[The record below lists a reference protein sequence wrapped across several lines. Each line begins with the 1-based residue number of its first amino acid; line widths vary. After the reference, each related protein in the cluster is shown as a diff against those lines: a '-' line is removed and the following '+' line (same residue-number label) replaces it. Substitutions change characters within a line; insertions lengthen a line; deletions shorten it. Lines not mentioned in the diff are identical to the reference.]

1 MDIQEFKLD
10 FGRNDSVSLCIE
22 HLTLEGVILEIREHS
37 LRLQVNGESYGPRTL
52 DLSRIWSCH
61 KIGTQLSSNIS
72 VELEKNPVA
81 PEHSVSASNSPVA
94 EGKLSTGFAA
104 LKARAEAVFAAPDD
118 FFRLPDGLSF
128 ESYSDE
134 RKLKGQLANAR
145 NRFRSAKGKNDTFSL
160 MKSIDELEIALQ
172 SFPMVG
178 TVRKVL
184 LLLKLF
190 NNSDSAQRFS
200 LLHEYF
206 RHLEAVPD
214 EFWECYAV
222 AAYESGSLAPFFADA
237 DRFGDAEKVRSSVRI
252 LKDASSAIPEKTV
265 SSVPSTPVAPVSPL
279 PMVPAAP
286 ARHQDVKL
294 KSFSELRASS
304 FNDFRSGFAARNSV
318 RVSPPEIM
326 AFEEA
331 NAFVMAGRKEDAVAL
346 LAQKVKQYPGSVRL
360 WDLYATQLCG
370 LRRDE
375 EAIFAYEH
383 LIQIAD
389 TRARNHYIKQVTC
402 LNRRKEM
409 PPIPVDNTQDLFSL
423 DFDVPQKDE
432 DSVSDFLRQ
441 ELEGWSITDAI
452 ILKNNGKVTWEDAK
466 RLLDKAARARDKTFY
481 ARYPLFLEAA
491 KAFSE
496 LPERGTTDERN
507 YKYSLSCY
515 AMQRAGSIV
524 AKMRSVFGQPTL
536 TSSQEL
542 AELCDSAV
550 SYYIEGMNLAPETAK
565 LSGVLLPSLTSY
577 LEAQLL
583 FFFRDSRLEFI
594 RLFGEASQPK
604 NFRVLITT
612 ILSSGNKELFALIWE
627 TMLTWR
633 RNVRLW
639 KGILAL
645 KSSDG
650 PHRLFDYINVYP
662 AAREHFRAYMLTE
675 LGEPKRQNERLTS
688 LYVNTAKKRAE
699 EYRQIGKLFDEMK
712 DLPVT
717 GDSVYFIDLWEMF
730 EEFPRQTKALF
741 LSEREA
747 VEELVDILSKLR
759 GYNSARGAARGDI
772 LVNARLKLSNSVSRP
787 KGLRD
792 RLEQTSSYWKRV
804 ALLPIVENCL
814 KNIEG
819 MEAMI
824 QNARQPKL
832 HISLEPEVFY
842 AKTLAY
848 STSLRLHNSGPADA
862 MNVPITVLVR
872 TLAGQDLVTL
882 SLHAPVVESAESVDM
897 QLDIPDTIFSEDPS
911 VHVDDVIIQIIAAEG
926 TPYMAS
932 GSFSFDI
939 DQGRSFSRQ
948 DLPWV
953 TNAIPSK
960 IFGRDELLDEL
971 ESFLDKQGRTYTH
984 MLYGVTRSGK
994 SSILKFLRQRI
1005 NGLVLPEDEAGRRI
1019 FCIDWQFNK
1028 CHEKGCTPDVLWK
1041 ILMAQCVSDACAC
1054 YLDDNVGMVADAPAG
1069 RAGDDEAEKTV
1080 AMVQKLLGRSYSK
1093 ADWLRFIDDMNI
1105 GGLYPLFLIDEFTEY
1120 KDMFDADLVGRDFL
1134 SSMRDTALEGKATFF
1149 VAGTYDIRD
1158 LLTDDKYG
1166 ITGQFANLKRHFVT
1180 NIKPEHAK
1188 ELVTCFD
1195 RLTFT
1200 AQAQELIIHSAA
1212 CRPYLLQIICSA
1224 CGQYA
1229 ADNRRSILGATEVE
1243 RVLRAL
1249 TGEAEQKGIESI
1261 SDTAFNQNLIFTRED
1276 NRGAFP
1282 AVISLLCHKGRDG
1295 FLSYEE
1301 LCRAWSSAGLQ
1312 SSDLNTA
1319 LNMLRDREVI
1329 MAQEDE
1335 GRQGYAMR
1343 VPLFSRWWKHA
1354 HPNLNFDLNSVI
1366 RP

>member
-1 MDIQEFKLD
+1 MHIQEFKLD
-10 FGRNDSVSLCIE
+10 FGNNDIVSLCIE
-22 HLTLEGVILEIREHS
+22 NLTLEGVILEIREHS

-61 KIGTQLSSNIS
+61 KIGTQLPAS
-72 VELEKNPVA
+72 VLPALGKDPTA
-81 PEHSVSASNSPVA
+81 PEHSLPTKNSPVV
-94 EGKLSTGFAA
+94 EGVLTSEFST
-104 LKARAEAVFAAPDD
+104 LKARAEAIFAAPDD
-118 FFRLPDGLSF
+118 LFRLPDRLRF
-128 ESYSDE
+128 ESYSNE
-134 RKLKGQLANAR
+134 KRLKEQLANAR
-145 NRFRSAKGKNDTFSL
+145 NRFSSAKGKNDFFSL
-160 MKSIDELEIALQ
+160 MKSIDELEAAHQ
-172 SFPMVG
+172 AFPMVG
-178 TVRKVL
+178 TIRKVL

-190 NNSDSAQRFS
+190 SNSNPTQRFN

-206 RHLEAVPD
+206 RHPEALPD

-222 AAYESGSLAPFFADA
+222 AAYESGSLLPFFADA
-237 DRFGDAEKVRSSVRI
+237 DRFGDEEKVRSSVRI
-252 LKDASSAIPEKTV
+252 LKEASSAIPKKTV
-265 SSVPSTPVAPVSPL
+265 SPVAPPPAVPASPL
-279 PMVPAAP
+279 QIVPAAP
-286 ARHQDVKL
+286 ARQDVKL
-294 KSFSELRASS
+294 KSLSELLTSS
-304 FNDFRSGFAARNSV
+304 LNDPRPGSGARNTV
-318 RVSPPEIM
+318 RVSPSEIM

-331 NAFVMAGRKEDAVAL
+331 NEFVMAGRKEAAVAL
-346 LAQKVKQYPGSVRL
+346 LAEKVKQYPKSVRL

-375 EAIFAYEH
+375 EAISAYEH
-383 LIQIAD
+383 LIKIAEE
-389 TRARNHYIKQVTC
+389 RARKHYIQQVIS

-409 PPIPVDNTQDLFSL
+409 PPIPVSTSQDVFSL
-423 DFDVPQKDE
+423 DFDEPQKDE
-432 DSVSDFLRQ
+432 ESVSEFLRQ
-441 ELEGWSITDAI
+441 ELEKYSISDQI
-452 ILKNNGKVTWEDAK
+452 ILKNNGHVRSEDAK
-466 RLLDKAARARDKTFY
+466 RLLDKAVEAKDKTFY
-481 ARYPLFLEAA
+481 ARYQLFLEAA

-496 LPERGTTDERN
+496 VPDLSPSDKRN
-507 YKYSLSCY
+507 YRYSLSCY

-524 AKMRSVFGQPTL
+524 ARMRSVFADQRPNT
-536 TSSQEL
+536 SQEL
-542 AELCDSAV
+542 ALLRDSAL
-550 SYYIEGMNLAPETAK
+550 SYYIEGIGLAPDAVK
-565 LSGVLLPSLTSY
+565 LSVALLPSLTSY
-577 LEAQLL
+577 IEAQLL
-583 FFFRDSRLEFI
+583 FFFRDDRQQFI
-594 RLFGEASQPK
+594 RLFGDANQPK

-612 ILSSGNKELFALIWE
+612 ILESGDKELFALIWE

-645 KSSDG
+645 QAKDG
-650 PHRLFDYINVYP
+650 PHRLFDYINIYP
-662 AAREHFRAYMLTE
+662 AACEHFRAYMLTE
-675 LGEPKRQNERLTS
+675 LGEPKRQNERLTF
-688 LYVNTAKKRAE
+688 LYVDTAKKRAK
-699 EYRQIGKLFDEMK
+699 EYGQIGKLFDEMK
-712 DLPVT
+712 DLAVT
-717 GDSVYFIDLWEMF
+717 GNSEYFIDLWEMF
-730 EEFPRQTKALF
+730 EEFPHQTKALF

-819 MEAMI
+819 MEALI
-824 QNARQPKL
+824 QNARQPRL
-832 HISLEPEVFY
+832 RISLEPEVFH
-842 AKTLAY
+842 AKPLSY
-848 STSLRLHNSGPADA
+848 STTLRLYNSGPADA
-862 MNVPITVLVR
+862 MSVPITVQVR

-882 SLHAPVVESAESVDM
+882 SFHAPVVGAEESVDIR
-897 QLDIPDTIFSEDPS
+897 LDIPDTIFSEASS
-911 VHVDDVIIQIIAAEG
+911 VHFEDVSLQITAAEG
-926 TPYMAS
+926 TPYVS
-932 GSFSFDI
+932 SESFSFDI

-953 TNAIPSK
+953 TNAIPRK

-971 ESFLDKQGRTYTH
+971 GGFLGKQGRTFTH

-994 SSILKFLRQRI
+994 SSILKFLRKRI
-1005 NGLVLPEDEAGRRI
+1005 NGLNLPEDEADRRI

-1028 CHEKGCTPDVLWK
+1028 CHEKGCTSDVLWK

-1054 YLDDNVGMVADAPAG
+1054 YLDDNTGMAADAPAE
-1069 RAGDDEAEKTV
+1069 RAGDGEAEKTV
-1080 AMVQKLLGRSYSK
+1080 AMVQKLLGTSYSK
-1093 ADWLRFIDDMNI
+1093 ASWLRFVDAMNM
-1105 GGLYPLFLIDEFTEY
+1105 GGLYPVFLIDEFTEY

-1158 LLTDDKYG
+1158 LLTDDRYG

-1180 NIKPEHAK
+1180 NIKPEHAR

-1212 CRPYLLQIICSA
+1212 CRPYLVQIICSA

-1229 ADNRRSILGATEVE
+1229 VENRRSILGATEVE

-1249 TGEAEQKGIESI
+1249 TGEKPSKSIESI
-1261 SDTAFNQNLIFTRED
+1261 SDTAFNQNLIFTSED

-1329 MAQEDE
+1329 MGQEDE
-1335 GRQGYAMR
+1335 GRQGYVMR
-1343 VPLFSRWWKHA
+1343 VPLFSRWWKRA